1 MVIQFIMLVPQN
13 LPVFIRLPSKGTDI
27 FSLICDFSFQP
38 WLCKSILVLQ
48 VIQSNH
54 NIIDLGDV
62 NSPFHLL
69 ESDISSC
76 KLRRTL
82 NEQLHLKV
90 YSQMA
95 ATNW

>member
-1 MVIQFIMLVPQN
+1 MQFKTLVHFN
-13 LPVFIRLPSKGTDI
+13 LPVFIHLPSIGPDI
-27 FSLICDFSFQP
+27 FSLICVSFFQP

-76 KLRRTL
+76 KLKRTL

>member
-13 LPVFIRLPSKGTDI
+13 LSVFIHLPSIGPDI
-27 FSLICDFSFQP
+27 FSSICDSFFQP

-54 NIIDLGDV
+54 IDIDLEDV
-62 NSPFHLL
+62 NSPFHFL
-69 ESDISSC
+69 ESDICSC
-76 KLRRTL
+76 KLKRTL